1 VADACSAPRAAGQRI
16 PMIRVKKG
24 HDASDLTLIL
34 KPGAPRTVGP
44 GSRWGTVADVPGRL
58 VLWDVDHTL
67 INAGRAGWRV
77 YQLAFGEMFG
87 CDVPA
92 APSMAGRTDR
102 AIALETLAL
111 AGVPDPR
118 TQVDAFQR
126 LLARLAPG
134 VADLVREQG
143 RVLPGAAE
151 AVGVLATAPWDGGP
165 LVQSVLTGNMRVL
178 AQVKLGALGLDRDLD
193 LRVGAYGDAH
203 EIRADLV
210 PLARAS
216 ATAAYG
222 ADFSGA
228 ATVLVGDTP
237 LDVEA
242 AQVAGA
248 RAVAVASG
256 EFSVAD
262 LTASGADAVLPDLTD
277 TAAVLAAIL
286 PA

>member
-1 VADACSAPRAAGQRI
+1 MGMRYR
-16 PMIRVKKG
+16 R
-24 HDASDLTLIL
+24 
-34 KPGAPRTVGP
+34 
-44 GSRWGTVADVPGRL
+44 DVPSLL

-67 INAGRAGWRV
+67 INAGRAGWRA
-77 YQLAFGEMFG
+77 YQLAFGQLFG
-87 CDVPA
+87 RDVPL

-111 AGVPDPR
+111 AGVPHPR

-126 LLARLAPG
+126 VLAQVAPS
-134 VADLVREQG
+134 VADVVRDQG

-151 AVGVLATAPWDGGP
+151 AVRALAAAAGP
-165 LVQSVLTGNMRVL
+165 GDADRDRIVQSVLTGNMRVL

-193 LRVGAYGDAH
+193 LRIGAYGDAH

-210 PLARAS
+210 PLARAN

-222 ADFSGA
+222 ADFSGP

-242 AQVAGA
+242 ARVAGA
-248 RAVAVASG
+248 RAVAVATG
-256 EFSVAD
+256 EFSVAE
-262 LTASGADAVLPDLTD
+262 LAAAGPDAVLPDLTD
-277 TAAVLAAIL
+277 TARVLAAIL
-286 PA
+286 RA

>member
-1 VADACSAPRAAGQRI
+1 
-16 PMIRVKKG
+16 M
-24 HDASDLTLIL
+24 
-34 KPGAPRTVGP
+34 PGL
-44 GSRWGTVADVPGRL
+44 L

-67 INAGRAGWRV
+67 INAGRAGWRA
-77 YQLAFGEMFG
+77 YQLAFGQMFG
-87 CDVPA
+87 ADVPA

-118 TQVDAFQR
+118 SQVDAFQR
-126 LLARLAPG
+126 VLAQVAPS
-134 VADLVREQG
+134 VADVVREHG

-151 AVGVLATAPWDGGP
+151 AVRALAAAAGNPGTGGSGRI
-165 LVQSVLTGNMRVL
+165 VQSVLTGNMRVM
-178 AQVKLGALGLDRDLD
+178 AQMKLGALGLDRDLD

-210 PLARAS
+210 PLARAN
-216 ATAAYG
+216 AAAAYG
-222 ADFSGA
+222 ADFSGPS
-228 ATVLVGDTP
+228 TVLVGDTP

-242 AQVAGA
+242 ARVAGA

-262 LTASGADAVLPDLTD
+262 LAAAGADAVLPDLTD